1 MKIEG
6 KAVLITG
13 GGGGLGAGTARA
25 LASAGAKVALLDS
38 NIRNAISIAQEI
50 GGVAIECD
58 VSDEASGADALEKA
72 R

>member
-6 KAVLITG
+6 QAALITG

-38 NIRNAISIAQEI
+38 F
-50 GGVAIECD
+50 
-58 VSDEASGADALEKA
+58 
-72 R
+72 